1 MRISDTGTGMTPA
14 VRDRIFDPFY
24 TTKDV
29 GSGTGLGLSV
39 SLGIVAALGGRIEVE
54 SQPGHGSTFAV
65 HLRAVTSPLPAPP
78 TTTPPT
84 TIPVDGGRVLV
95 IDDEPVVARTMA
107 RLLAPLATEV
117 VTNGR
122 DALAACTRADY
133 DAIVCDVL
141 MPAVTGMELYDQLRA
156 TAPALAAR
164 IVFVTGGAFT
174 DEARAFLAR
183 VPNPVLEKPV
193 AADALR
199 AAIALVRPRRDG

>member
-1 MRISDTGTGMTPA
+1 
-14 VRDRIFDPFY
+14 
-24 TTKDV
+24 
-29 GSGTGLGLSV
+29 
-39 SLGIVAALGGRIEVE
+39 VA
-54 SQPGHGSTFAV
+54 
-65 HLRAVTSPLPAPP
+65 
-78 TTTPPT
+78 
-84 TIPVDGGRVLV
+84 GGRVLV
-95 IDDEPVVARTMA
+95 IDDEPVVARTLA
-107 RLLAPLATEV
+107 RLLAPLTTEL

-164 IVFVTGGAFT
+164 MVFVTGGAFT

-199 AAIALVRPRRDG
+199 AAIAQVRPRRDG